1 MVPGWPVLLDGWV
14 FFGYLAKALWMSS
27 LPLLVLTNTHQAE
40 TWSGFPGG
48 RCWQPEFPG
57 RLSGQEWEAQLLSVI
72 PPSWTP
78 QE

>member
-27 LPLLVLTNTHQAE
+27 LPLLVLTHTKQKHGLA
-40 TWSGFPGG
+40 SPGG

-72 PPSWTP
+72 PPSWTL

>member
-1 MVPGWPVLLDGWV
+1 MVPGWPVLLAGWV

-27 LPLLVLTNTHQAE
+27 LPLLVLTHTKQKHGLASPGALLAARVPRQA
-40 TWSGFPGG
+40 
-48 RCWQPEFPG
+48 
-57 RLSGQEWEAQLLSVI
+57 SGQEWEAQLLSVI